1 MYDAWFAPCSRL
13 QPREC
18 LVPWCIYVP
27 VCHLQIKFAV
37 KRRDITP
44 PAAATVRKGNI
55 FFRTSAKKANY
66 LSRTFSADYI
76 RDEVVKC
83 CSCCSVAVIKRV
95 YPDPKNTAIFIYII
109 IYINI
114 GINVDFRIT
123 YFGTAALQQP
133 QQRVQ
138 SDARINYAERQQ
150 SRRSQRCNSEC
161 RVMLASTMPSASS
174 LDEVNTA
181 ATCSKGENALWP
193 HPPPL
198 LWEPLRYRNQS
209 PGVLRR

>member
-83 CSCCSVAVIKRV
+83 CSCCSVAVLKMV
-95 YPDPKNTAIFIYII
+95 YPDPENTAIFIYII

-123 YFGTAALQQP
+123 YFGTAAL
-133 QQRVQ
+133 
-138 SDARINYAERQQ
+138 
-150 SRRSQRCNSEC
+150 QRCNSEC